1 MSQCGQ
7 DFIRDAIKP
16 QAEARPDCG
25 LAMRHAWIRGLFT
38 EASVPII
45 PDRTSKA
52 SSRASSFDSNTK
64 EILTL
69 ASRRPDSAGS
79 TIENASFVEKLQL
92 TLGPQRLVEAEH
104 SEQVT
109 VAVRTGHV
117 DMDNTL
123 QDRGANIKTLSGGGL
138 ADTMVFDSKD
148 YTLFRWAIETNQID
162 TMKLFINSGID
173 LKVTSSSGQTPLLL
187 ATLRGPEGVVRLLIE
202 NNGSLEAGNEHGV
215 TPLMGAIQN
224 RHLEVVK
231 LLLKEGANPNARD
244 HDGNTALMMAVC
256 VNSQSI
262 TKLLISHGAS
272 LNRRDDGGCILLLI
286 AASEGYQY
294 SLMPLLEAASDTE
307 TSDDSGST
315 LLIAA
320 AKRGRVSVVE
330 TLLKNGTKIEAKD
343 FLGGETALVKAVTEG
358 HVAVVELL
366 PERGSNYEA
375 LNSQDKPCLVV
386 AAARNYQSIK
396 RLLLKKGVKRD
407 LTYYLH
413 CLEFKLA
420 S

>member
-1 MSQCGQ
+1 
-7 DFIRDAIKP
+7 
-16 QAEARPDCG
+16 
-25 LAMRHAWIRGLFT
+25 MRHAWIRGLFT

-69 ASRRPDSAGS
+69 ASRPDSAGP
-79 TIENASFVEKLQL
+79 TVENASFLGKLQL

-117 DMDNTL
+117 DMVNTL
-123 QDRGANIKTLSGGGL
+123 QDRGANVKTLSGGGL
-138 ADTMVFDSKD
+138 VDTMVFDSKY
-148 YTLFRWAIETNQID
+148 YTLFHWAIETNQID

-173 LKVTSSSGQTPLLL
+173 VKVTSSSGQTPLLL
-187 ATLRGPEGVVRLLIE
+187 AALRGSEGVVRLLIE

-244 HDGNTALMMAVC
+244 HDGNTALMMAVR

-272 LNRRDDGGCILLLI
+272 LDRRDDGGCILLHI
-286 AASEGYQY
+286 AASEEYQY
-294 SLMPLLEAASDTE
+294 SLKPLLEAASDTE
-307 TSDDSGST
+307 TRDDSGAT

-320 AKRGRVSVVE
+320 AKRGHVSVVE
-330 TLLKNGTKIEAKD
+330 TLFENGAKVEAKD
-343 FLGGETALVKAVTEG
+343 FLGGETALVNAVTEG
-358 HVAVVELL
+358 HHSIAKANRVLWL
-366 PERGSNYEA
+366 RQPGTTSRSRGCY
-375 LNSQDKPCLVV
+375 
-386 AAARNYQSIK
+386 
-396 RLLLKKGVKRD
+396 
-407 LTYYLH
+407 
-413 CLEFKLA
+413 
-420 S
+420 